1 MIVLK
6 FILAIGLFVLVY
18 CQTNSITN
26 SSSYVG
32 ETLFFR
38 ECNEEAATNCLE
50 EYAYCLRS
58 GGPAADIPTQCSCAT
73 ILYGICLR
81 QVGCAAQYMV
91 ACVAELMELD
101 CHDITVCGNNCA
113 TDGLITDEEIIIPVN
128 NFGNNY
134 LRFTTC
140 DKTYNSRKLNKFGM
154 VISESCDDD
163 SRVECPYWVPPRTF
177 TALAFSPDVSNLK
190 MEYCVYDTENS
201 HCLTEPEPAMYYGIP
216 KHWPASFEVE
226 DTDYFFCAA
235 DEDCPGSYCDHTQSP
250 PKCAEKT
257 LKSFEATAANYFD
270 HPYGD
275 GHDREEL

>member
-18 CQTNSITN
+18 CQTNT
-26 SSSYVG
+26 
-32 ETLFFR
+32 FFFVNVMR
-38 ECNEEAATNCLE
+38 RQLPIALRNMPIACALVVLQQIFQHNAIALQFFMVFVFGKLAA
-50 EYAYCLRS
+50 
-58 GGPAADIPTQCSCAT
+58 
-73 ILYGICLR
+73 
-81 QVGCAAQYMV
+81 AAQYMV